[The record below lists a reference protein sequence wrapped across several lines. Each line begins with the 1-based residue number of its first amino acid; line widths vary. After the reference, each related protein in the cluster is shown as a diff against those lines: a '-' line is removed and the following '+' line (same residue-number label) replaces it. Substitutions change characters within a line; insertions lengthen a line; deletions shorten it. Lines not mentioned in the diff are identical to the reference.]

1 MLISNIWG
9 IWPEER
15 SLDDKTSPVSL
26 GPSYACL
33 YTGYWPDCC
42 SLPPTASAPK
52 SLPPHTHSAAYH
64 LPSGS
69 SCLVG
74 MQWHRTVVWISAS
87 PQGFGMLTTLSL
99 SFDQLFTF
107 FGKMSI
113 WGLGSIFTRVFTL
126 LLLSSDS
133 SIWNSPVDPFSG
145 LQVSLPKP

>member
-52 SLPPHTHSAAYH
+52 FLPPHTHSAAYH

-87 PQGFGMLTTLSL
+87 PRIRDAEHTFVIFWPTFHLLWKNVYLRIGLNFYQGIHSAAAKLWQFNMK
-99 SFDQLFTF
+99 FTC
-107 FGKMSI
+107 
-113 WGLGSIFTRVFTL
+113 WPL
-126 LLLSSDS
+126 LRPSSVS
-133 SIWNSPVDPFSG
+133 S
-145 LQVSLPKP
+145 